1 MLVCHSLWKTINIVK
16 KVNHFFFALKNR
28 SIYLKMIITFLSLS
42 FYGCLCFL
50 LYRLNFNRIVS
61 IYDYKSN
68 SSDDNKIYSKKIK
81 TKKKMNSN
89 CLLHQQMLNSNI
101 FFPLLS
107 TLYYS
112 HYLFK
117 LLWIFSFCVRVREFQ
132 FMFFFFFFYSVYS
145 HSWNCHFNLKY
156 TSREYFENSIG
167 VKKN

>member
-28 SIYLKMIITFLSLS
+28 SIHLKMIITFLSLS

-81 TKKKMNSN
+81 TKKKWTQTVYYTNRCWIQTFFFLFSPLFITHIIYSN
-89 CLLHQQMLNSNI
+89 CYGFFHFVCVCENFNSC
-101 FFPLLS
+101 F
-107 TLYYS
+107 
-112 HYLFK
+112 
-117 LLWIFSFCVRVREFQ
+117 FSFF
-132 FMFFFFFFYSVYS
+132 
-145 HSWNCHFNLKY
+145 
-156 TSREYFENSIG
+156 SIRSIHTPEIATLI
-167 VKKN
+167 